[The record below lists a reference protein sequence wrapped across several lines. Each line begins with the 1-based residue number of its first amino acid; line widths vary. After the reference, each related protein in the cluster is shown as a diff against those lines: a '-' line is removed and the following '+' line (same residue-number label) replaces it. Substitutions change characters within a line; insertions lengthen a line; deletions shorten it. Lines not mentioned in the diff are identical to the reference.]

1 MPLEIY
7 LTNADVVYWEKQSNC
22 PSAWGKRS
30 VHAELSSDSNTPASV
45 PTLPKINRQ
54 DTGCG
59 LPTALVS
66 VSIAVIN
73 TLTKIKLGRKGF
85 SSDYSL

>member
-1 MPLEIY
+1 MPMLFIGGNKVTVPQRGE
-7 LTNADVVYWEKQSNC
+7 S
-22 PSAWGKRS
+22 G
-30 VHAELSSDSNTPASV
+30 LSMLCRTEYSDSNTPASV